1 MIVWCWLNGLL
12 LSRLLHTFRLREVIP
27 DRFCRI
33 RGLSLQKG
41 AIPSHY
47 LLHHLIMRIF
57 RTAIVAAFLIFLI
70 FALLWDG
77 GVFGL

>member
-1 MIVWCWLNGLL
+1 MIVWCWLSGLL
-12 LSRLLHTFRLREVIP
+12 LSRLLHTFRLRGIIP
-27 DRFCRI
+27 DRFCRT
-33 RGLSLQKG
+33 RGLLLQKE

-57 RTAIVAAFLIFLI
+57 RRAAVVVFLIFLI